1 MSTEHI
7 PGYLA
12 GANSDPLMTV
22 MAVVLVIA
30 VLVGGVLYFKLHAVP
45 EQIAHGKNHSQ
56 MQLIAVLTILA
67 LFTHNNIF
75 WVAALVLAV
84 VELPDF
90 LAPLKSIAKSL
101 ETIAKAKSG
110 TAAQAAEQPVQ
121 AQQAA
126 EQQGSVEQVPEQ
138 QVTNKENN

>member
-12 GANSDPLMTV
+12 GADSDPLMVV
-22 MAVVLVIA
+22 MAILLVIII
-30 VLVGGVLYFKLHAVP
+30 LVAGVLYFKLHAVP
-45 EQIAHGKNHSQ
+45 EHIAHGKSHTQ
-56 MQLIAVLTILA
+56 IQLITVLTILA

-90 LAPLKSIAKSL
+90 LSPLKSIAKSL
-101 ETIAKAKSG
+101 ETIAKSKESFVQP
-110 TAAQAAEQPVQ
+110 TPKEQAGEQ
-121 AQQAA
+121 
-126 EQQGSVEQVPEQ
+126 SV
-138 QVTNKENN
+138 NKENG

>member
-12 GANSDPLMTV
+12 GADSDPLMVV
-22 MAVVLVIA
+22 MAILLVIII
-30 VLVGGVLYFKLHAVP
+30 LVAGVLYFKLHAVP
-45 EQIAHGKNHSQ
+45 EHIAHGKSHTQ
-56 MQLIAVLTILA
+56 IQLITVLTILA

-90 LAPLKSIAKSL
+90 LSPLKSIAKSL
-101 ETIAKAKSG
+101 ETIAKSKDSLVQPTAK
-110 TAAQAAEQPVQ
+110 
-121 AQQAA
+121 
-126 EQQGSVEQVPEQ
+126 EQVGEQ
-138 QVTNKENN
+138 SVNKENG

>member
-12 GANSDPLMTV
+12 GANSDPLMVV
-22 MAVVLVIA
+22 MAVILVVIVLIA
-30 VLVGGVLYFKLHAVP
+30 GVFYFKLHAIP
-45 EQIAHGKNHSQ
+45 EHIAHGKNHTQ
-56 MQLIAVLTILA
+56 IQLITILTILA

-75 WVAALVLAV
+75 WVAALILAV

-101 ETIAKAKSG
+101 ETIAASKQEK
-110 TAAQAAEQPVQ
+110 VQ
-121 AQQAA
+121 KKT
-126 EQQGSVEQVPEQ
+126 VEQEEIA
-138 QVTNKENN
+138 KEDS